1 MWHVFDLK
9 NKKVLNWGTVLKS
22 GSWSRLV
29 HKFHT
34 TSSQPLTWS
43 FICPQTTWAWVHRA
57 KEQGQS
63 GRHRHKL
70 SWFGSRTLLLLSV
83 HLGEGESGS
92 AKFVFDSHCHQ
103 APTLPP
109 VHCTS
114 HDQHVNY
121 CRALC
126 FRVVWVSDSSASP
139 HNLSLIFLH
148 SRPTEVSLEFVN

>member
-9 NKKVLNWGTVLKS
+9 NKMVLNWGTVLKS

-63 GRHRHKL
+63 DRHRHKL
-70 SWFGSRTLLLLSV
+70 AWFGSRTLLLLSV

-92 AKFVFDSHCHQ
+92 AKFVLDSHCHQ

-114 HDQHVNY
+114 RDQHVNY
-121 CRALC
+121 CRASC
-126 FRVVWVSDSSASP
+126 GQVSP
-139 HNLSLIFLH
+139 LYESLTAQHHPTICH
-148 SRPTEVSLEFVN
+148 SHFCTPGPLGCL